1 MINGKYNSLRS
12 FSSDRS
18 YTLNRSSYA
27 RDSMMIEE
35 LLVPAKDQV
44 RAASQPPGIQA
55 LYLQVVRVCSPQ
67 PCLQTLSLLS

>member
-44 RAASQPPGIQA
+44 CLI
-55 LYLQVVRVCSPQ
+55 LQETGGGVRKQ
-67 PCLQTLSLLS
+67 KSL

>member
-44 RAASQPPGIQA
+44 CAGFDPARGRWWGSKAKE
-55 LYLQVVRVCSPQ
+55 
-67 PCLQTLSLLS
+67 SLRDRLRL

>member
-44 RAASQPPGIQA
+44 CAASLAPGVCA
-55 LYLQVVRVCSPQ
+55 L
-67 PCLQTLSLLS
+67 CL